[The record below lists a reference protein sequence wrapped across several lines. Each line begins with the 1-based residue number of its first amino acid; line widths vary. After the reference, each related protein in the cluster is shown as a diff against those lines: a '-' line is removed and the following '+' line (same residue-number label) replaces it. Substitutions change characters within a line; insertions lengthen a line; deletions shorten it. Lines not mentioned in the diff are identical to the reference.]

1 MYQKNRKGE
10 WDMRVL
16 YYDCFSG
23 ISGDMN
29 LGAMIDLG
37 VNEDYLLKELCKLHL
52 HGYRIEVKK
61 DEKKGITGTKVNVIL
76 EDHLNN
82 EHDHGHKHD
91 NEHSGGHE
99 HNDGHKHE
107 DHHVHHH
114 HRNLKDIE
122 EIIYNSKLNSRVKE
136 LSMKIFE
143 KVAEAEAKVHGK
155 SLYDVHFH
163 EVGAVD
169 SIVDIVGAAICYDYL
184 NVDKVISAP
193 IELGKGFVNCAHGTF
208 PVPAPA
214 TTEILKGIPIKKGTI
229 PFEATTPTG
238 AAILAT
244 LVSEYKEDFSFNIDK
259 IGYGI
264 GFKDEGNIPNVLRVF
279 LGEVQHNQDVYVL
292 ECNIDDMNPEIYPYV
307 MDKLMEAGALD
318 VYLTPTI
325 MKKGRPGI
333 NLSVLYNIESEDK
346 VKNLVLKETTTLGFR
361 KYRVQRECLD
371 RSIEHIDTPYGK
383 IKIKNAYLNGEKV
396 KCKPEYED
404 VKSIAEREGISFN
417 EVYNGVLKELN
428 K

>member
-1 MYQKNRKGE
+1 
-10 WDMRVL
+10 MRVL

-37 VNEDYLLKELCKLHL
+37 VDADYLLEELDKMHL

-61 DEKKGITGTKVNVIL
+61 DERKGITGTKVNVIL
-76 EDHLNN
+76 EDHH
-82 EHDHGHKHD
+82 HDHIHGHV
-91 NEHSGGHE
+91 HE
-99 HNDGHKHE
+99 HNDGHQHE
-107 DHHVHHH
+107 HIHRHEEDGGSHH

-122 EIIYNSKLNSRVKE
+122 EIIYNSKLNPRVKE

-155 SLYDVHFH
+155 DLYDVHFH

-214 TTEILKGIPIKKGTI
+214 TMEILKGIPVKKGTI

-244 LVSEYKEDFSFNIDK
+244 LVSEYKEDLSFNINK

-279 LGEVQHNQDVYVL
+279 LGEVQYNQDVYVL
-292 ECNIDDMNPEIYPYV
+292 ECNIDDMNPEVYPYV
-307 MDKLMEAGALD
+307 MDKLMKAGALD

-333 NLSVLYNIESEDK
+333 NLSMLYSIESEEK

-361 KYRVQRECLD
+361 KYRVQRECLN
-371 RSIEHIDTPYGK
+371 RSIEHIDTPYGE
-383 IKIKNAYLNGEKV
+383 IKVKSAYLNGEKV

-404 VKSIAEREGISFN
+404 VKSMAEKEGISFN
-417 EVYNGVLKELN
+417 KVYNSVLKELN